1 MTFVGHLTELRNR
14 IIYCSLFFLF
24 FFILSYFFVE
34 NIFSFFTE
42 PLSNIIVNNEN
53 KRLIFTGL
61 TEVFISYIKLS
72 ILVSIVFSLPFMI
85 YQSWSFIAPGLLKKE
100 KRTIIP
106 FLFLIPLMFIIS
118 FFFVYYLIIPIAW
131 EFFIGFNEFIPDQDL
146 KIDLEPKVNE
156 YLSLVLKLIF
166 AFGIAFQLPVI
177 IFLFTQ
183 LGIISSETLTKNRRY
198 IVVIVFLTAAL
209 ITPPDIFSQIGLAI
223 PILFLYELSVFIS
236 KFIEKRRK

>member
-1 MTFVGHLTELRNR
+1 
-14 IIYCSLFFLF
+14 
-24 FFILSYFFVE
+24 
-34 NIFSFFTE
+34 
-42 PLSNIIVNNEN
+42 
-53 KRLIFTGL
+53 
-61 TEVFISYIKLS
+61 
-72 ILVSIVFSLPFMI
+72 
-85 YQSWSFIAPGLLKKE
+85 
-100 KRTIIP
+100 
-106 FLFLIPLMFIIS
+106 MFIIS
-118 FFFVYYLIIPIAW
+118 FFFVYYLIIQIAW
-131 EFFIGFNEFIPDQDL
+131 EFFIGFNEFIPDQGL

-198 IVVIVFLTAAL
+198 IIVIVFLTAAL

-236 KFIEKRRK
+236 KFIEIRRK

>member
-100 KRTIIP
+100 KRTVIP
-106 FLFLIPLMFIIS
+106 FLF
-118 FFFVYYLIIPIAW
+118 
-131 EFFIGFNEFIPDQDL
+131 
-146 KIDLEPKVNE
+146 
-156 YLSLVLKLIF
+156 
-166 AFGIAFQLPVI
+166 
-177 IFLFTQ
+177 
-183 LGIISSETLTKNRRY
+183 
-198 IVVIVFLTAAL
+198 
-209 ITPPDIFSQIGLAI
+209 
-223 PILFLYELSVFIS
+223 
-236 KFIEKRRK
+236 

>member
-100 KRTIIP
+100 KRTVIP
-106 FLFLIPLMFIIS
+106 FLFLIPFMFIIS

-131 EFFIGFNEFIPDQDL
+131 EFFIGFNEFIPDQGL

-198 IVVIVFLTAAL
+198 IIVIVFLTAAL